1 MQRLWG
7 LFKKRSSKPD
17 EESAPRGKTPG
28 ESDKPEPDSSTSR
41 AEGWLQPSSSVT
53 RNQLLRLCVL
63 DGMGGAL
70 FSACINFVIA
80 YGKGELTA
88 SLGGWI
94 LTLTLEPRTVM
105 YKTQPRNSPPVRL
118 FRLPNSL
125 AGDATVTIFAQCIL
139 LWFVKLMSVSYDLG
153 RRAVQPMGFVKEPAG
168 KPMRRLMFLP
178 EQRGSKIEA
187 AGVRSVM
194 AVVHHVLRSLLLASV
209 VFLVLWPAS
218 IGILVN
224 LGEPDQ
230 GDRTYERLWTPQIF
244 KAVFGGLLGLLTTP
258 TMTIFWLVRAGWEA
272 KRGRLTS

>member
-80 YGKGELTA
+80 Y
-88 SLGGWI
+88 
-94 LTLTLEPRTVM
+94 VM